1 MLVRREDDG
10 SVLAI
15 GQASHAWVSGQ
26 LARAWGNEQL
36 GEVRPWEEVCLGAEQ
51 HDLGWAGWDARPTL
65 NPDTGLPYNFVEL
78 PIEQRLEIWSGAA
91 QRLVSQSR
99 YAALLVSMHGT
110 AIHERWGPH
119 GNPDV
124 DAYVAAEKE
133 FQERLFETVGAGRDE
148 VRRNQRLVWTWD
160 AISLALCNG
169 WGPTP
174 LEQVPAAA
182 DELTLRYEPLGDGRA
197 ELEPWPFADD
207 SVSLRAE
214 GRRLE
219 GRFGDEAELH
229 DAFERAP
236 WVTLEFELVRRGRG

>member
-1 MLVRREDDG
+1 M
-10 SVLAI
+10 
-15 GQASHAWVSGQ
+15 SGQ

-133 FQERLFETVGAGRDE
+133 FQERLFATLGAGRDE

-174 LEQVPAAA
+174 LEQVPA
-182 DELTLRYEPLGDGRA
+182 R
-197 ELEPWPFADD
+197 
-207 SVSLRAE
+207 
-214 GRRLE
+214 GRR
-219 GRFGDEAELH
+219 AH
-229 DAFERAP
+229 AAVRAA
-236 WVTLEFELVRRGRG
+236 RRRASRARPVAVHRTTP